1 MWLNPT
7 ETLNVGFSLL
17 LNVENTFYSLTKF
30 IVPIITIERHC
41 LFYTTI
47 FTSELYNYFS
57 NEFTNF
63 NQLNS
68 GKTVKYYNKIQ
79 WVWEVLSLSG
89 KYPDI

>member
-1 MWLNPT
+1 MLD
-7 ETLNVGFSLL
+7 FSLL

-41 LFYTTI
+41 QFHTTI
-47 FTSELYNYFS
+47 FTSELYNYFN

-68 GKTVKYYNKIQ
+68 GKTTKYYNTIFL
-79 WVWEVLSLSG
+79 EENSMSLRGS
-89 KYPDI
+89 ISV

>member
-1 MWLNPT
+1 MWLNST

-41 LFYTTI
+41 LFYTI